1 MKPTF
6 DSEEIRSTG
15 DASVPPR
22 KSNARI
28 LFVIG
33 GVAVVT
39 VAALVT
45 AWVVKTPIKQETS
58 SSAPGVTTAAAEPV
72 LVEFEKLK
80 GKWVRPDG
88 GYVLEF
94 KRLLPQNELDAAY
107 YNPNPVHVGKAR
119 LYKERGFVKVFV
131 ELQDVNYPGST
142 YTLIYD
148 KENDQLCGVYY
159 QATQQQEYQIAFER
173 LPPGS

>member
-1 MKPTF
+1 MKPSLDPAALPRT
-6 DSEEIRSTG
+6 SST
-15 DASVPPR
+15 
-22 KSNARI
+22 RI
-28 LFVIG
+28 LFVMG
-33 GVAVVT
+33 GIVIVAVAVIAAAILYVVLGRQT
-39 VAALVT
+39 VA
-45 AWVVKTPIKQETS
+45 P
-58 SSAPGVTTAAAEPV
+58 SAPAVATAAPEPV

-88 GYVLEF
+88 GYVLEI
-94 KRLLPQNELDAAY
+94 KKLLPDNALETAY
-107 YNPNPVHVGKAR
+107 YNPNPIHVGKAK

-173 LPPGS
+173 MQPGR

>member
-1 MKPTF
+1 MKSPM
-6 DSEEIRSTG
+6 DNEEQRSAWEAPSLTRG
-15 DASVPPR
+15 L
-22 KSNARI
+22 NARNLI
-28 LFVIG
+28 LIGSVIG
-33 GVAVVT
+33 VAAIGALFFMRVAVT
-39 VAALVT
+39 PAA
-45 AWVVKTPIKQETS
+45 APVV
-58 SSAPGVTTAAAEPV
+58 SAAVTAAAEPV

-80 GKWVRPDG
+80 GKWLRPDG
-88 GYVLEF
+88 GYVLEI
-94 KRLLPQNELDAAY
+94 KKLLPENTLEAAY
-107 YNPNPVHVGKAR
+107 FNPNPIHVGKAR

-173 LPPGS
+173 MPPGS